1 MFSISVTKIWKKND
15 QRINKEN
22 DKGKLGVFYCH
33 PLVSKENREGMLNPL
48 FHFYAN
54 LLMK

>member
-1 MFSISVTKIWKKND
+1 MFSISVTKIWKKNN
-15 QRINKEN
+15 QTINKEN
-22 DKGKLGVFYCH
+22 DKGKLGVFYYH
-33 PLVSKENREGMLNPL
+33 PFVSEENREGMLNPL

>member
-1 MFSISVTKIWKKND
+1 MFSINVTKIWKKND
-15 QRINKEN
+15 QTINKEN
-22 DKGKLGVFYCH
+22 DKIKLGVFYYH
-33 PLVSKENREGMLNPL
+33 PLVSEDNREGMLNPL